1 MYLCI
6 CEVGMN
12 KICLWDSHAHLDDE
26 AFDSDRDEL
35 ILQLKESLEG
45 IVNPGCDAITSAKAV
60 SLAEKYDFIYAAVG
74 YHPENLAQVEGKYL
88 YQLAEWARLP
98 KVVAIG
104 EVGLDYYWKENE
116 PKEVQK
122 RIFLEQ
128 VDLAKQF
135 NLPIIIHDRDAH
147 GDMLDLFQKEITGVQ
162 AVFHCFSGSLEM
174 AKELVKRGFY
184 FGFGGTSTYKNAQK
198 VREVL
203 QYIPKEL
210 ILFETDCP
218 YLTPV
223 PFRGKRN
230 NPGYVFYTAQNAAE
244 VLQMDLAELAAIT
257 TENTKRL
264 FWKIN

>member
-1 MYLCI
+1 MSRT
-6 CEVGMN
+6 G
-12 KICLWDSHAHLDDE
+12 LWDSHAHLDDE
-26 AFDSDRDEL
+26 AFDKDREEL
-35 ILQLKESLEG
+35 LEQLEQDLDG
-45 IVNPGCDAITSAKAV
+45 VINAGCDGESSAKAV
-60 SLAEKYDFIYAAVG
+60 ELAQRYDFIYAAVG
-74 YHPENLAQVEGKYL
+74 YHPENLTGIPAGYL
-88 YQLAEWARLP
+88 QQLAKWAQLP

-104 EVGLDYYWKENE
+104 EIGLDYYWKENE

-128 VDLAKQF
+128 IDLAKQF

-147 GDMLDLFQKEITGVQ
+147 GDMLELFQKEVSGVQ

-174 AKELVKRGFY
+174 AKELAKRGYY

-203 QYIPKEL
+203 QYVPKEL
-210 ILFETDCP
+210 ILLETDCP

-230 NPGYVFYTAQNAAE
+230 NPGYVEYTARNAAE
-244 VLQMDLAELAAIT
+244 VLQMDFAELAALT
-257 TENTKRL
+257 AANTKRL
-264 FWKIN
+264 FWKIK